1 MCFNVSSFYG
11 CTWRT
16 LLLKE
21 LKSPVNRNWSS
32 VYLLSLLPM
41 EILRIKFWAISFRR
55 LRFTAIY
62 IASNPDNDVFLA
74 DKPLGQNR
82 PENRWNLRSFFTVLQ
97 LWMEIH
103 SLLLP
108 VNSSRL
114 PLVKR
119 PSRITGISVLP
130 VVRYQIFSIRICWS
144 CRFYL
149 YNTILILL
157 LRLYVYS
164 FFYFWP
170 SYSPGNNTKK

>member
-1 MCFNVSSFYG
+1 
-11 CTWRT
+11 
-16 LLLKE
+16 
-21 LKSPVNRNWSS
+21 
-32 VYLLSLLPM
+32 M

-74 DKPLGQNR
+74 DKPLGQNH
-82 PENRWNLRSFFTVLQ
+82 PENRWNLWSLFTVLQ

-103 SLLLP
+103 WLLLP
-108 VNSSRL
+108 VNSSRF

-130 VVRYQIFSIRICWS
+130 VVRYQIFSIRICWC

-149 YNTILILL
+149 YSTILILL
-157 LRLYVYS
+157 LSLYVYS
-164 FFYFWP
+164 FFTFDRLTLLVVLPKNKIRSIINSFIY
-170 SYSPGNNTKK
+170 

>member
-11 CTWRT
+11 CPWRT

-55 LRFTAIY
+55 LRFTVIY
-62 IASNPDNDVFLA
+62 ITSNPDNDVFLA
-74 DKPLGQNR
+74 DKPLGQNH
-82 PENRWNLRSFFTVLQ
+82 PENRWNLWSLFTGLQ
-97 LWMEIH
+97 LWMENH
-103 SLLLP
+103 PLLLT
-108 VNSSRL
+108 VNSSRFTS
-114 PLVKR
+114 VKR
-119 PSRITGISVLP
+119 PSRITGIFVLP

-149 YNTILILL
+149 YNTNLILL
-157 LRLYVYS
+157 LSLYVYS
-164 FFYFWP
+164 FFYSWP
-170 SYSPGNNTKK
+170 FYSVGSITKK